1 MKGRSA
7 GRGSAA
13 LVLSVGFHVLFAI
26 GMLFL
31 PEQIRES
38 YDIVDLSVERK
49 PKEEKVEEDKEP
61 EPEVEEEKEPEPDKP
76 KLKPKP
82 KPKEPEPEPP
92 PAPVPD
98 EEEAPE
104 KAPEAPP
111 VFDLGDNTFAT
122 GAGQG
127 AGWSLAKSEG
137 NTKFA
142 AVAGK
147 NQEPVRGTKP
157 KTDPEGK
164 PGGTGGFKPVPS
176 KNLSRRPAPAN
187 GAIKVPAYPSE
198 AKREGIEGRVLLQV
212 FIDQKGRVYKVRVL
226 KDPGGGLGQVARD
239 SMFKER
245 WKPALDKSG
254 KPVDTIITYTYVFVL
269 EG

>member
-1 MKGRSA
+1 MRRRSA
-7 GRGSAA
+7 GRGSLA
-13 LVLSVGFHVLFAI
+13 LVLSVGFHVLF
-26 GMLFL
+26 GVGLLLL
-31 PEQIRES
+31 PEQIRKQ

-49 PKEEKVEEDKEP
+49 QPEQKPEEEP
-61 EPEVEEEKEPEPDKP
+61 EPEVEPEEEPEPEPTKP
-76 KLKPKP
+76 KLKPQP
-82 KPKEPEPEPP
+82 KQPEPEPP

-104 KAPEAPP
+104 DAEEAPP
-111 VFDLGDNTFAT
+111 VFDLGDNTFAA
-122 GAGQG
+122 GEGQG

-147 NQEPVRGTKP
+147 NQKPVRGTKP

-164 PGGTGGFKPVPS
+164 PGGTGGYKPVPA
-176 KNLSRRPAPAN
+176 KNLSQRPKPK
-187 GAIKVPAYPSE
+187 GGSIKIPSYPTE
-198 AKREGIEGRVLLQV
+198 ARREGIEGRVLLQV
-212 FIDQKGRVYKVRVL
+212 FIDKNGRVYKVRVL
-226 KDPGGGLGQVARD
+226 KDPGGGLGRVARE

-245 WKPALDKSG
+245 WSPARDKSG
-254 KPVDTIITYTYVFVL
+254 NPVDTIITYTYTFVL